1 MRRLL
6 AAALTVILLA
16 SGCAPGGS
24 DGESPAPQGSTTGGA
39 TPSGELPAADSVLAD
54 VAAALTAKDVSKL
67 KMAASNAAAQQELET
82 IFAGM
87 DGIYPTFEPG
97 ELAYEGEGAV
107 GTLKVTFA
115 LGEDGWTY
123 STPAA
128 FTLRADEWVL
138 EWSPTLV
145 HPELTNST
153 RLRFTQEEARRGPI
167 NDNTGLALVEERA
180 LFEVG
185 LDKARITEAEW
196 PGAATQL
203 ATLLGIDA
211 EAYKAK
217 VLAGGPRAFVIAK
230 TLPQVE
236 IPAAVADVP
245 GRHVREI
252 RAVLGPSSSFA
263 APILGTVGEPTA
275 EMIEASDGKLTTNDR
290 VGRSGLQLR
299 YDDKLRGVPMI
310 RIDLVQRNAAEGESP
325 APSPMEPRTLFLQD
339 ESVSEG
345 IDLSMDRDLQAKAE
359 EVLKA
364 QPGLAS
370 LVVVNLADGGLLAAA
385 QSPSGGTYPHATF
398 GKFAP
403 GSTFKVV
410 SSLAMMRHGLT
421 PSSTVHCP
429 ATLAIDTYTFGNY
442 TGYSQTGA
450 ITLTD
455 AFKYSCNTAFVAGA
469 DTVTSE
475 QLHAAAGSL
484 GVGTD
489 YDAGF
494 TSNFGTVQPG
504 NRIDRAAS
512 MIGQGQVTMSPL
524 GMAAVAASVGAGRTV
539 VPWLV
544 KGHEASPTAAPLTA
558 AEAQNL
564 QAMMKATVDSG
575 TAQSLKGVMIGAKT
589 GTAQWGPTGNQQT
602 HAWMIAYNDKVAVSA
617 FVEVGDSGGT
627 TAAPLISALFG

>member
-6 AAALTVILLA
+6 AAALTAVLLA
-16 SGCAPGGS
+16 SGCAPGA
-24 DGESPAPQGSTTGGA
+24 DGDSPQPQESPTAASPAGDV
-39 TPSGELPAADSVLAD
+39 PAADSVLAE
-54 VAAALTAKDVSKL
+54 VAAALTARDVSKL
-67 KMAASNAAAQQELET
+67 TMSASNAAAQAELET

-97 ELAYEGEGAV
+97 ELTYQGEGAV
-107 GTLKVTFA
+107 GTLTVTYP
-115 LGEDGWTY
+115 LGVDGWTY
-123 STPAA
+123 ATPAA
-128 FTLRADEWVL
+128 FTLRDDQWVL
-138 EWSPTLV
+138 EWSPTLA
-145 HPELTNST
+145 HPELTGST
-153 RLRFTQEEARRGPI
+153 RLRFTQEEAKRGPI

-180 LFEVG
+180 LYEVG
-185 LDKARITEAEW
+185 IDKAALAEAEW
-196 PGAATQL
+196 ATSAAQL
-203 ATLLGIDA
+203 ATLLGADA
-211 EAYKAK
+211 EAFTAK
-217 VLAGGPRAFVIAK
+217 VLGGGPRAFVIAK
-230 TLPQVE
+230 TLPQSE
-236 IPAAVADVP
+236 IPAGVADVP

-252 RAVLGPSSSFA
+252 RAVLGPSSTFA
-263 APILGTVGEPTA
+263 APILGAIGEPTA
-275 EMIEASDGKLTTNDR
+275 EMIEKSGGKLTVNDR
-290 VGRSGLQLR
+290 VGISGLQLR
-299 YDDKLRGVPMI
+299 YDEQLRGVPLI
-310 RIDLVQRNAAEGESP
+310 RVDLVSRAAEEGASP
-325 APSPMEPRTLFLQD
+325 SPTPMEPRPLFLQD

-345 IDLSMDRDLQAKAE
+345 IDLSMDRDLQTKAE
-359 EVLKA
+359 AVLAA

-370 LVVVNLADGGLLAAA
+370 LVVINLADGGLLAAA

-410 SSLAMMRHGLT
+410 SSLAMLRHGLS
-421 PSSTVHCP
+421 PSSTVQCP
-429 ATLAIDTYTFGNY
+429 PTLAIDTYTFGNY
-442 TGYSQTGA
+442 TGYSHTGA

-469 DTVTSE
+469 DTVTSD
-475 QLHAAAGSL
+475 QLAAAAGSL

-494 TSNFGTVQPG
+494 TSNFGTVAPS

-512 MIGQGQVTMSPL
+512 MIGQGQITMSPL

-544 KGHEASPTAAPLTA
+544 KGHQASPTAAPLAA
-558 AEAQNL
+558 AEAQSL
-564 QAMMKATVDSG
+564 QAMMKATVDTG
-575 TAQSLKGVMIGAKT
+575 TAQSLKGKMIGAKT

-627 TAAPLISALFG
+627 TAAPLITALFS